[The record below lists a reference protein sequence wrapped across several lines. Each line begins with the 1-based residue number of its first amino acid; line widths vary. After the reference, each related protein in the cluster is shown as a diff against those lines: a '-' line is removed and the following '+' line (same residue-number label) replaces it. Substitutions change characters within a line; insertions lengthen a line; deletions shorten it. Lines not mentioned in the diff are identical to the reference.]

1 MSIESKLTREL
12 EIRFIDAR
20 SIATEAKLNLGVDGY
35 ASLPDQIDAIQQE
48 AMRIFNQ
55 EKTERERMSMRI
67 LNSRL
72 NTIKSASSHSGGSID
87 NNDAEDKAS
96 SIGRR
101 SSTCSDVSSSSR
113 TSTGS
118 RKLRMSWPIRRR

>member
-35 ASLPDQIDAIQQE
+35 ASSPDQIDAIQQE
-48 AMRIFNQ
+48 AMRIFNE

-72 NTIKSASSHSGGSID
+72 NTIKSASFDSGSGSD
-87 NNDAEDKAS
+87 DRRHRQNDHQVAH
-96 SIGRR
+96 R
-101 SSTCSDVSSSSR
+101 S
-113 TSTGS
+113 
-118 RKLRMSWPIRRR
+118 